1 MMHTI
6 TAEQIAAF
14 ASHLRERELAAGTI
28 ENYLRHVRAFAAFLA
43 GLAPTKELV
52 AKWRDHLQK
61 DHTAETV
68 NGMLVSLNRF
78 FQFAG
83 REDCMIKLLRV
94 QRKAYRDESRELTRE
109 EYLRLLDAA
118 NKAGK
123 MRLALLMETICGM
136 GLRVSELRFITVE
149 AVAAPEAE
157 VRMKGKVRRI
167 IIPGKLAKKLLKYAG
182 KNKITSGPIFVTAT
196 RKPLSRRQ
204 IWAEMKR
211 LCKAAGVKATK
222 VFPHNLRHLFAQA
235 FYRAS
240 HDIAHLADVL
250 GHSSIDTTRIYL
262 ISTGNEHRRQ
272 IEALGLVV

>member
-1 MMHTI
+1 MERI
-6 TAEQIAAF
+6 TAETVAAF
-14 ASHLRERELAAGTI
+14 EAHLRERELAAGTV
-28 ENYLRHVRAFAAFLA
+28 ENYLRHVRAFAAFLG

-52 AKWRDHLQK
+52 AKWREYLQTN
-61 DHTAETV
+61 HSAETV
-68 NGMLVSLNRF
+68 NGMLVSINSF
-78 FQFAG
+78 FKFTG
-83 REDCMIKLLRV
+83 REDCASKLLRV
-94 QRKAYRDESRELTRE
+94 QRKAYRDAARELTQE
-109 EYLRLLDAA
+109 EYRRLLDAA
-118 NKAGK
+118 NRLGK

-149 AVAAPEAE
+149 AARAREAE
-157 VRMKGKVRRI
+157 VSMKGKVRRI
-167 IIPGKLAKKLLKYAG
+167 IIPGKLAKKLLKYAK
-182 KNKITSGPIFVTAT
+182 KNKITSGPIFVTASGN
-196 RKPLSRRQ
+196 PHSRRQ

-262 ISTGNEHRRQ
+262 ISTGDEHRQQ